1 MNQLIPDKEMKSKG
15 FEPGLRSYADF
26 GIQFYKA
33 RGTKFWDGA
42 VMGLVIGYVP
52 YLWHMYV

>member
-1 MNQLIPDKEMKSKG
+1 MNQLIPDKEMKTKS
-15 FEPGLRSYADF
+15 FEPGLGSYTDF
-26 GIQFYKA
+26 GIEFYKA
-33 RGTKFWDGA
+33 RTTNFWDGA